1 MGQQAIK
8 PAEEML
14 DKLFRDK
21 ERIPKEVVQH
31 EAEEARIAPDVMF
44 YFNRLPDE
52 ELTRN
57 QVVQNVNNM
66 IKERHREQE
75 IGLLH

>member
-14 DKLFRDK
+14 NRLYHDRDK
-21 ERIPKEVVQH
+21 IPKDVVQH
-31 EAEEARIAPDVMF
+31 EAEAAEIAPDVMF

-57 QVVQNVNNM
+57 QVVQDINSM